1 MNLQNDFFE
10 KNQSKEILFN
20 NTSKINLCQ
29 NLTLQKDLNKLQTL
43 NNNNNQNQF
52 HKINQNNQNLKNQI
66 KIDNMN
72 NCDILL
78 LKFNKLMNLMNK
90 FSNVINKEENIKSF
104 QRKILIDYSN
114 NITFILPYKSKKNNI
129 LTDNKSFNNIIQKE
143 TLKNNLILGNKIQ
156 REINKLE
163 YEQYNKSNEEGKS
176 REISRD
182 KIIEIKKFEND
193 KLKDNDVI
201 KFNYNNFTF
210 IKKLLIELNF
220 KINKEYNKVYKKYF
234 FYLSN
239 ILFIITINKIDLK
252 IIEILEKKGNKET
265 KLNTE
270 KYITKELAYI
280 KSYLEKRKSI
290 L

>member
-129 LTDNKSFNNIIQKE
+129 LTDNKSFNNK
-143 TLKNNLILGNKIQ
+143 IL

-176 REISRD
+176 IEISRD
-182 KIIEIKKFEND
+182 KLIEIKKFEND